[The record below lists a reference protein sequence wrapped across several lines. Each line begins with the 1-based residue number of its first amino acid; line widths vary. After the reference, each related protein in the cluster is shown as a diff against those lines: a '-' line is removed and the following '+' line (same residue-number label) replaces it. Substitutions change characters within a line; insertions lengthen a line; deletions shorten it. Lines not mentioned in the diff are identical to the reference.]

1 MTKRT
6 CKGTTKAGK
15 PCGANPLKPGT
26 VIEGVTVTGTWCRNH
41 DDDLPSSAKL
51 HATRTREQMGG
62 RPKKPTPSEIQRQLM
77 ERYELAV
84 QRPYW
89 RTLGYDV
96 AIGENGDPELIEMPE
111 GGVKLFG
118 ESKDG
123 HINVSGV
130 DDLGAMIAAAEKL
143 QDRVYGRPRQRN
155 EVTVVTKDAF
165 ADVIEQL
172 EAEVAER
179 EADRDRGD
187 TAGDRALQGAAEA
200 QE

>member
-1 MTKRT
+1 MTKRL
-6 CKGTTKAGK
+6 CNGTTKKGT
-15 PCGANPLKPGT
+15 PCKGNPLKDSDY
-26 VIEGVTVTGTWCRNH
+26 C
-41 DDDLPSSAKL
+41 LA
-51 HATRTREQMGG
+51 HADEQTRASVGFGGSRAGAMGG

-77 ERYELAV
+77 ERYELAI

-96 AIGENGDPELIEMPE
+96 VIGENGDPELIELPD
-111 GGVKLFG
+111 GGAKLFG

-123 HINVSGV
+123 DIHVSGV

-179 EADRDRGD
+179 EADRDRGEP
-187 TAGDRALQGAAEA
+187 AGDPALQGAAQA
-200 QE
+200 QG

>member
-1 MTKRT
+1 
-6 CKGTTKAGK
+6 
-15 PCGANPLKPGT
+15 
-26 VIEGVTVTGTWCRNH
+26 
-41 DDDLPSSAKL
+41 
-51 HATRTREQMGG
+51 
-62 RPKKPTPSEIQRQLM
+62 M
-77 ERYELAV
+77 ERYELAI

-96 AIGENGDPELIEMPE
+96 KIGDNGDPELVELPE
-111 GGVKLFG
+111 GGAKLFG

-123 HINVSGV
+123 DICVSDA

-165 ADVIEQL
+165 ADVIEKL

-179 EADRDRGD
+179 EASADRDRGD
-187 TAGDRALQGAAEA
+187 PGGDSALQGATQA
-200 QE
+200 QR